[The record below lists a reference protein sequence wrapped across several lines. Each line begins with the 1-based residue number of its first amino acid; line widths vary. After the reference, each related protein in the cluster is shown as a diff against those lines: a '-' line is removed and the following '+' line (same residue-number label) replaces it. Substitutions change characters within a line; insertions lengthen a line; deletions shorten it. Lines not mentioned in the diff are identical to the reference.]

1 MVLNPDNAADPAAP
15 DDAALAPAAD
25 EVDASTDSNRTPP
38 AGSAF
43 ETSTEQN
50 AVSIVEQTGSDIVPA
65 PLDALD
71 ALGAL
76 DPNHVSLLAPQDPSG
91 ANDPDAGESG
101 EPFQTIFRQVVLD
114 EIREHAES
122 QIEVEVCGVL
132 VGSVYENSTG
142 AFAYVEGSIQ
152 GSYAAGRSAQVTFTA
167 ETWQHIDRE
176 MEEKFPGRKIVGW
189 YHSHP
194 GFGIFLSEMD
204 LFIQRHFF
212 NARWQGAFVYDPQS
226 KERGLF
232 GWSGAEILRQS
243 FVVDNG
249 QGAAVTEMA
258 GPNVS
263 PQAHA
268 IEDGP
273 AGGAPGNAAELTA
286 RIKVLEQRQRYMLVG
301 MAALMLV
308 AVVWPL
314 VVLVVMSSSDTPS
327 PTTLSPTAAAG
338 QPVTPDPAQ
347 ADTPQDANP
356 VAARLR

>member
-1 MVLNPDNAADPAAP
+1 M
-15 DDAALAPAAD
+15 
-25 EVDASTDSNRTPP
+25 
-38 AGSAF
+38 
-43 ETSTEQN
+43 
-50 AVSIVEQTGSDIVPA
+50 
-65 PLDALD
+65 
-71 ALGAL
+71 
-76 DPNHVSLLAPQDPSG
+76 
-91 ANDPDAGESG
+91 
-101 EPFQTIFRQVVLD
+101 
-114 EIREHAES
+114 
-122 QIEVEVCGVL
+122 CGVL

-142 AFAYVEGSIQ
+142 AFAYVEGSIR
-152 GSYAAGRSAQVTFTA
+152 GTYAAGRSAQVTFTA

-176 MEEKFPGRKIVGW
+176 MDERFPGRKIVGW
-189 YHSHP
+189 YHTHP

-226 KERGLF
+226 QERGLF
-232 GWSGAEILRQS
+232 GWSGGEIIRQS

-263 PQAHA
+263 PHAHA
-268 IEDGP
+268 VDDAP

-314 VVLVVMSSSDTPS
+314 VVLVVMSSSDTPA
-327 PTTLSPTAAAG
+327 PTTLSPAAG
-338 QPVTPDPAQ
+338 VGQSAGADSAQTDPPPDAGPAS
-347 ADTPQDANP
+347 
-356 VAARLR
+356 ARLH

>member
-1 MVLNPDNAADPAAP
+1 MVVNPDNLAGPSGP
-15 DDAALAPAAD
+15 DDAAPNGSGGAPGAAPAD
-25 EVDASTDSNRTPP
+25 T
-38 AGSAF
+38 AGTAHPD
-43 ETSTEQN
+43 
-50 AVSIVEQTGSDIVPA
+50 GSDVPS

-76 DPNHVSLLAPQDPSG
+76 DPSHVSLLAPADPSG
-91 ANDPDAGESG
+91 SNDIEAQDSG
-101 EPFQTIFRQVVLD
+101 EPFQTIFRQTVLD

-122 QIEVEVCGVL
+122 QAQVEVCGVL

-142 AFAYVEGSIQ
+142 AFAYVEGSIR
-152 GSYAAGRSAQVTFTA
+152 GTYATGRTAQVTFTA

-176 MEEKFPGRKIVGW
+176 MDEKFPGRKIVGW
-189 YHSHP
+189 YHTHP

-212 NARWQGAFVYDPQS
+212 SARFQGAFVYDPQS

-232 GWSGAEILRQS
+232 GWSGGEIIRQS
-243 FVVDNG
+243 FVVDSG
-249 QGAAVTEMA
+249 QGTAVTEMA

-263 PQAHA
+263 PHAHA
-268 IEDGP
+268 IDDAP

-314 VVLVVMSSSDTPS
+314 VVLVVMSSSDTPA
-327 PTTLSPTAAAG
+327 TTTVSPTAAVGSSNDAG
-338 QPVTPDPAQ
+338 PSQADPA
-347 ADTPQDANP
+347 PDAGP
-356 VAARLR
+356 SAARLH

>member
-1 MVLNPDNAADPAAP
+1 VVLNPENLAGPAGPDDTAPSESAGAPGAGPAPDPSKRPDAAP
-15 DDAALAPAAD
+15 GDGTNIP
-25 EVDASTDSNRTPP
+25 S
-38 AGSAF
+38 
-43 ETSTEQN
+43 
-50 AVSIVEQTGSDIVPA
+50 

-76 DPNHVSLLAPQDPSG
+76 DPNHVSLLAPQNPSG
-91 ANDPDAGESG
+91 PDDTEVDDSD
-101 EPFQTIFRQVVLD
+101 EPFQTIFRQAVLD

-122 QIEVEVCGVL
+122 QLQVEVCGVL

-142 AFAYVEGSIQ
+142 AFAYVEGCIR
-152 GSYAAGRSAQVTFTA
+152 GTYATGRTAQVTFTA

-176 MEEKFPGRKIVGW
+176 MDEKFPGRKIVGW
-189 YHSHP
+189 YHTHP

-212 NARWQGAFVYDPQS
+212 NARFQGAFVYDPQS

-232 GWSGAEILRQS
+232 GWSGGEIIRQS
-243 FVVDNG
+243 FVVDGG

-263 PQAHA
+263 PHAHA
-268 IEDGP
+268 IEDAP

-286 RIKVLEQRQRYMLVG
+286 RIKVLEQRQRYMLIG

-314 VVLVVMSSSDTPS
+314 VVLVVMSSSDAPAPATV
-327 PTTLSPTAAAG
+327 SPTAAAG
-338 QPVTPDPAQ
+338 QSNDADPPQADQTPDAGPA
-347 ADTPQDANP
+347 
-356 VAARLR
+356 AARLH

>member
-1 MVLNPDNAADPAAP
+1 LNPDNLAGPTGPDGAPSAGSERAPGEPPSAAGAGPTPQATP
-15 DDAALAPAAD
+15 DAANIP
-25 EVDASTDSNRTPP
+25 S
-38 AGSAF
+38 
-43 ETSTEQN
+43 
-50 AVSIVEQTGSDIVPA
+50 
-65 PLDALD
+65 PLDALN

-76 DPNHVSLLAPQDPSG
+76 DPNHVSLLAPEVPSG
-91 ANDPDAGESG
+91 PGDSELQDSD
-101 EPFQTIFRQVVLD
+101 EPFQTIFRQSVLD
-114 EIREHAES
+114 EIRDHAES
-122 QIEVEVCGVL
+122 QIQVEVCGVL

-142 AFAYVEGSIQ
+142 AFAYVEGSIR
-152 GSYAAGRSAQVTFTA
+152 GTYATGRTAQVTFTA

-176 MEEKFPGRKIVGW
+176 MDDKFPGRKIVGW

-204 LFIQRHFF
+204 LFIQRNFF
-212 NARWQGAFVYDPQS
+212 NARYQGAFVYDPQS

-232 GWSGAEILRQS
+232 GWGGGEIIRQN
-243 FVVDNG
+243 FVVDSG

-263 PQAHA
+263 PHA
-268 IEDGP
+268 YAVDDGP

-314 VVLVVMSSSDTPS
+314 VVLVVMSSSDTPATTNAS
-327 PTTLSPTAAAG
+327 PAG
-338 QPVTPDPAQ
+338 AVGQSTDADAPQADPTPDAGPAS
-347 ADTPQDANP
+347 
-356 VAARLR
+356 ARLH